1 MWTGAESSPD
11 KEHASKSSRRYWDP
25 YINTPEGS
33 KTYLGKYGPDLYTA
47 HLIKFMRKHKEKP
60 MCMYFPL
67 AQPHTPVAHTPD
79 EPSAKGVLG
88 KHKAMVRYID
98 KMVGQLVNELE
109 DLGIREHTMVIFT
122 TDNGSAAPPRGVI
135 GRRNGREVI
144 GAKGTET
151 EAGVCAPFIVNCPGL
166 VPAGVESYAL
176 TDFSDMLPT
185 FVELGGGELPKD
197 LVVDGVSIAPYLLGN
212 AKDTER
218 KWIMA
223 LGYGAAKLTKD
234 GIRPTK
240 NFSTRVIRDK
250 RFKIWVSD
258 EKKIIRLHDLKSD
271 PWEETN
277 LISSELAAHQKS
289 LQKFQA
295 VVDSLPDQDAYPS
308 YEPRAANAWD
318 RK

>member
-1 MWTGAESSPD
+1 
-11 KEHASKSSRRYWDP
+11 
-25 YINTPEGS
+25 
-33 KTYLGKYGPDLYTA
+33 
-47 HLIKFMRKHKEKP
+47 
-60 MCMYFPL
+60 MCMYFPM

-79 EPSAKGVLG
+79 EPDAKSVLDR
-88 KHKAMVRYID
+88 HKAMVRYID
-98 KMVGQLVNELE
+98 KMVGQLVKEIN
-109 DLGIREHTMVIFT
+109 DLGIRDRTIVIFT

-135 GRRNGREVI
+135 GRRNGREVV
-144 GAKGTET
+144 GSKGTEK

-166 VPAGVESYAL
+166 VPAGVESDAL

-197 LVVDGVSIAPYLLGN
+197 LVVDGSSIAPYLLGKT
-212 AKDTER
+212 KDTER

-223 LGYGAAKLTKD
+223 LGYGSAKLTKD

-240 NFSTRVIRDK
+240 NFSTRVIRDQ
-250 RFKIWVSD
+250 RFKVWVSN

-271 PWEETN
+271 PWEESN
-277 LISSELAAHQKS
+277 LIGSELALHQQA
-289 LQKFQA
+289 LQKFQD
-295 VVDSLPDQDAYPS
+295 VVDSLPNKDAHPS